1 MGDIHEIG
9 EVIKSRRKFLRLT
22 QDELAEIS
30 GISLRSLKAIELG
43 KGNPSIAQLN
53 KLLDAIGL
61 KVTLGNK

>member
-1 MGDIHEIG
+1 M
-9 EVIKSRRKFLRLT
+9 RLT

-61 KVTLGNK
+61 KVTLGKK